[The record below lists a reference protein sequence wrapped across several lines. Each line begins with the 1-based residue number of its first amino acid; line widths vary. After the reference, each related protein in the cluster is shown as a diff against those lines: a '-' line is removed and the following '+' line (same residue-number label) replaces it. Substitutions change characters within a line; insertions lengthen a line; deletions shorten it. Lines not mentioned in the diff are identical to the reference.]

1 MAYLID
7 TDTIIFA
14 LRGDKTVLAKF
25 EENKHVPLSISMITY
40 AELVFGAKR
49 SQNEQ
54 KNMIKVN
61 HIREIYP
68 IEELNIGVMDVFADI
83 KVKMYAKAINN
94 PDASVGVCC
103 SHKVVAVGFNTLS
116 YGAERRGIKPSARI
130 RIEDMDL
137 FIAATALYNDLTLV
151 TNNTKHF
158 ENIPGLKLENW
169 KNGKT

>member
-14 LRGDKTVLAKF
+14 LRGDSGVLAKF
-25 EENKHVPLSISMITY
+25 EENKNLPISISMITY

-61 HIREIYP
+61 HIRDIYP
-68 IEELNIGVMDVFADI
+68 IEELNEGVMEVFADI
-83 KVKMYAKAINN
+83 KAKMFDK
-94 PDASVGVCC
+94 G
-103 SHKVVAVGFNTLS
+103 
-116 YGAERRGIKPSARI
+116 I

-137 FIAATALYNDLTLV
+137 LIAATAIYNELTLV
-151 TNNTKHF
+151 TDNTKHF
-158 ENIPGLKLENW
+158 ESIPNLKIENW
-169 KNGKT
+169 KR

>member
-7 TDTIIFA
+7 IDTIIFA
-14 LRGDKTVLAKF
+14 LRKDESVLAKF
-25 EENKHVPLSISMITY
+25 EENKYIPISISMITY

-68 IEELNIGVMDVFADI
+68 IEELNEGVMEVFADI
-83 KVKMYAKAINN
+83 KAKLF
-94 PDASVGVCC
+94 DKG
-103 SHKVVAVGFNTLS
+103 
-116 YGAERRGIKPSARI
+116 I

-137 FIAATALYNDLTLV
+137 LIAATAIYNELTLV

-158 ENIPGLKLENW
+158 ENIPNLSLENW
-169 KNGKT
+169 KK

>member
-7 TDTIIFA
+7 TDIIIFA

-25 EENKHVPLSISMITY
+25 EENKYIPISISMITY

-61 HIREIYP
+61 HIREIYF
-68 IEELNIGVMDVFADI
+68 IEELSIGVMEVFADI
-83 KVKMYAKAINN
+83 KAKMYAKA
-94 PDASVGVCC
+94 
-103 SHKVVAVGFNTLS
+103 L
-116 YGAERRGIKPSARI
+116 

-137 FIAATALYNDLTLV
+137 FIAATAIYNDLTLV

-158 ENIPGLKLENW
+158 EKVPYLKLTNW
-169 KNGKT
+169 KN

>member
-7 TDTIIFA
+7 TDIIIFA
-14 LRGDKTVLAKF
+14 LRGDKSVLAKF
-25 EENKHVPLSISMITY
+25 AENKNIPISISMITY
-40 AELVFGAKR
+40 AELIFGAKR

-68 IEELNIGVMDVFADI
+68 IEKLSEGVMEVFADI
-83 KVKMYAKAINN
+83 KAKMY
-94 PDASVGVCC
+94 D
-103 SHKVVAVGFNTLS
+103 
-116 YGAERRGIKPSARI
+116 RGI

-137 FIAATALYNDLTLV
+137 FIAATAIYNDLTLV

-158 ENIPGLKLENW
+158 ENIPELKIENW
-169 KNGKT
+169 KNKN